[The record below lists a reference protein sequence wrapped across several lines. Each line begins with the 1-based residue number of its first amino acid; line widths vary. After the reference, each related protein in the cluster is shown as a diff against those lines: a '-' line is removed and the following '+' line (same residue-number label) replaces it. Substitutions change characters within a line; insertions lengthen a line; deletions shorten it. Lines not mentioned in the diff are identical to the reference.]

1 MKSVCLGRRTGACWI
16 AVDILLSAAYRPLQ
30 KRLKALN
37 LYERY
42 NDVFKEWR
50 AEGII
55 EAVPVV
61 HEEGH
66 YLLHKPIVKEAS
78 LTTKMRPVF
87 DASAREVGSPSLND
101 CLKEGPN
108 LIELIPAVLLR
119 FRERRVGVSAD
130 IKKPFL
136 QISVN
141 PVDREYLRFLWWDET
156 SG

>member
-87 DASAREVGSPSLND
+87 NASTREVRSPSLND
-101 CLKEGPN
+101 CLEEGPN
-108 LIELIPAVLLR
+108 LIELLPVVLLR
-119 FRERRVGVSAD
+119 FRERRVGRVC
-130 IKKPFL
+130 
-136 QISVN
+136 
-141 PVDREYLRFLWWDET
+141 
-156 SG
+156 